1 MSVALSSEKG
11 LHMVPGLVCR
21 DAFFSYFFFFLM
33 AQGEKV
39 LGFRAR
45 EAWF

>member
-21 DAFFSYFFFFLM
+21 DAFFSYFFFFD
-33 AQGEKV
+33 GTGRK
-39 LGFRAR
+39 GFG
-45 EAWF
+45 F

>member
-21 DAFFSYFFFFLM
+21 DAFFSFFFFLM

>member
-21 DAFFSYFFFFLM
+21 DAFFFFD
-33 AQGEKV
+33 GTGRK
-39 LGFRAR
+39 GFG
-45 EAWF
+45 F